1 MTKDKSITLWV
12 RKATDMD
19 PDTLRNT
26 TISINLVDPP
36 ENLEAI
42 TKAAFSRYTQETNPE
57 FVDTDKLGFID
68 LLRKKIHPDDFDGF
82 RTQCAHD
89 SLDYALDNGVGF
101 NLDEDVDSDIDFAV
115 QCFNEGFKP
124 LEYRDSRYNHHDI
137 YKIHHALVRMI
148 KAVME
153 WREEDA

>member
-68 LLRKKIHPDDFDGF
+68 LLRKKIHPDDFDEF
-82 RTQCAHD
+82 RAQYAHN
-89 SLDYALDNGVGF
+89 SLGYALDDGVGF

-124 LEYRDSRYNHHDI
+124 LECRDSRYNHHDI
-137 YKIHHALVRMI
+137 DKIHHTLVRMI

>member
-36 ENLEAI
+36 ENLEEI

-68 LLRKKIHPDDFDGF
+68 LLRKKIHPDDFDEYHAEY
-82 RTQCAHD
+82 AHD
-89 SLDYALDNGVGF
+89 ALKYALDNGDGF
-101 NLDEDVDSDIDFAV
+101 DLDESVDSDIDFAE
-115 QCFNEGFKP
+115 QCFDQGFKP
-124 LEYRDSRYNHHDI
+124 LVYRDSRYNHHDI
-137 YKIHHALVRMI
+137 AKIHHALIRMV